1 MNKISFRPFT
11 WNIRGQLQTFE
22 RPLLMGILNVT
33 PDSFYAESRVNTS
46 GMLQR
51 AAQML
56 EDGAD
61 ILDIGGQS
69 TRPGSIRVSAEE
81 EWKRISEG
89 LTEIVKAFPK
99 AIISVDTYHS
109 SVAEKAID
117 AGASIINDISAGS
130 MDKDMFKTVA
140 KLHVPYVLMHMQG
153 EPSTMQIDPKYD
165 DVVGEVIQF
174 LSKKMIELHLL
185 GVHDIAVDP
194 GFGFGK
200 ELSHNITL
208 LKELRALH
216 ILEKPIL
223 VGMSRKKMIRDLG
236 ETSAEESLPATL
248 AAHLMGLMDGASI
261 VRVHDVEEHKAA
273 LRFFEGIKKGS

>member
-81 EWKRISEG
+81 EWSRISEG
-89 LTEIVKAFPK
+89 LAEIVKAFPK

-130 MDKDMFKTVA
+130 IDKDMFKTVA
-140 KLHVPYVLMHMQG
+140 KLHVPYILMHMQG
-153 EPSTMQIDPKYD
+153 EPSTMQINPKYD

-174 LSKKMIELHLL
+174 LSKKMIELHQL

-200 ELSHNITL
+200 ELTHNIRL
-208 LKELRALH
+208 LKELRVLH

-261 VRVHDVEEHKAA
+261 VRVHDVKEHKAA